1 MAQKITDLTAYT
13 PPQPTDVFPIVDISS
28 GETKKITYANIEA
41 NLDRN
46 NQSETLTVL
55 NGGTGVTSIAAF
67 EPLLTLDNLT
77 GTLDLSKGGTGLT
90 TIAAGS
96 VYVANTLDTPIAL
109 NSTSGKK
116 RLTNDAGTISWD
128 TDPTIL
134 TFFPSHMDTS
144 ATVTTQTMNANTT
157 AQVHMFNL
165 PTRMVLNTATF
176 NIVTHTSIDTA
187 QVAIYSEDGQT
198 KLADVTSDTSAA
210 TGPLSTTFSSLI
222 LEAGNYWILTVIN
235 GSNSWTVA
243 SLNPSS
249 SADDLTDLA
258 GMPVVAGTLTVV
270 AGTPPATFDPTT
282 VDADASNDEAII
294 YRFDN

>member
-13 PPQPTDVFPIVDISS
+13 LPQPTDVFPIVDISN

-77 GTLDLSKGGTGLT
+77 GTLALAKGGTGLT

-96 VYVANTLDTPIAL
+96 IYAANALDTLTAI

-116 RLTNDAGTISWD
+116 RLTNDSGTISWD

-134 TFFPSHMDTS
+134 TLYPGHMDKS
-144 ATVTTQTMNANTT
+144 ATVTSHTIDTNTV
-157 AQVHMFNL
+157 AHIHLFNV
-165 PTRMVLNTATF
+165 PTRIVLNTATL
-176 NIVTHTSIDTA
+176 NILTHTSA
-187 QVAIYSEDGQT
+187 GESQVAIYSEDGQT
-198 KLADVTSDTSAA
+198 QLADVTSDTSAA
-210 TGPLSTTFSSLI
+210 TGPLSTTFSALT
-222 LEAGNYWILTVIN
+222 LEAGNYWILTVPVATTN
-235 GSNSWTVA
+235 WTVA
-243 SLNPSS
+243 TLNPAG
-249 SADDLTDLA
+249 SADELVDLT
-258 GMPVVAGTLTVV
+258 GMPVVSGTLTVT
-270 AGTPPATFDPTT
+270 AGTAPATIDPTA
-282 VDADASNDEAII
+282 VDADSVHDEAII